1 MNEATYVYIVHS
13 DINENNI
20 YAEFATEEEA
30 LDYARRHKDEL
41 TYVDKVEAALDEDG
55 EIIEMFD
62 SETIWVYDEEDEFE
76 LEEEIN
82 EFDIDFEDEHPLDE
96 GIHLRNDAEREEFW
110 RLCDEI
116 GIYTA
121 NDLIRFRDEVGCT
134 DENILQALRDY
145 RAELGPDF
153 KIANP
158 ELEKEMAKK
167 YEGIDFDG
175 LVEELEENED
185 MVECKECYELVA
197 KESCTK
203 GEHGYVCEKC
213 TGKLEE
219 AFSKPIFY
227 THSAYGPYKINY
239 FDGGFDARLKSQQI
253 HYDPNMRIRIVKVS
267 EGEKPEYIRMTLG
280 EFADL
285 LDAEGIKYIGQKGR
299 KPITEEV
306 SSGLTPEQLAAMDAY
321 LRSGKDLSLDDFEE
335 EHDFGI
341 DLVGGELTYNSKTND
356 FTFYLSIYHASED
369 NNAEYPEYHT
379 DEEEYNF
386 DTIEEV
392 YDEFPQYLEDIYK
405 WHAGKFSKLE
415 EAKCKDCGGELK
427 DNKCTSCNR
436 DFNLAKCKYCGGEV
450 KDGKCTHCDTKVD
463 MVKCQHCGGEVVDN
477 KCTSCNEIFEEAIK
491 MTRDELMNKEG
502 TDDVE
507 LINAGRPEEER
518 VELIEDGLDPHTVIA
533 RVERWLENKDRP
545 LYIFNGPKTLEE
557 ITNYLESNEISY
569 RVVDA
574 KDGYVESNGD
584 IIIYV
589 ANESRQYIP
598 ELWEDPAIMLTP
610 TYGHNVVSAY
620 DFNTKESC
628 WALDQLVRK
637 MFKKFNGISADAL
650 RQLHKTYKHMSNTA
664 LGKTFA
670 DCETL
675 SDVVDK
681 LDPYFDFAM
690 TKSLY
695 HRDVES
701 YDKIINDLPDAIWEV
716 LNK

>member
-30 LDYARRHKDEL
+30 IDYARRNKDEL

-167 YEGIDFDG
+167 YEGIDFDS

-197 KESCTK
+197 KESCVK

-213 TGKLEE
+213 TGTLEE
-219 AFSKPIFY
+219 AVKPRFF
-227 THSAYGPYKINY
+227 THTAYGPYKINY

-253 HYDPNMRIRIVKVS
+253 HYDPNTRVRIVKTS
-267 EGEKPEYIRMTLG
+267 EGEKPSYIRMTLG

-299 KPITEEV
+299 KSITEEV
-306 SSGLTPEQLAAMDAY
+306 SSGLTPEQLAAMGAY
-321 LRSGKDLSLDDFEE
+321 LRTGKDLYLEDYEE
-335 EHDFGI
+335 EHADFAI
-341 DLVGGELTYNSKTND
+341 DIVGGDLTYNEKTNTFD
-356 FTFYLSIYHASED
+356 FYLSIYHASED

-379 DEEEYNF
+379 DEEEYSF

-392 YDEFPQYLEDIYK
+392 YDEFPGYLEDIYK
-405 WHAGKFSKLE
+405 WNASKI
-415 EAKCKDCGGELK
+415 
-427 DNKCTSCNR
+427 S
-436 DFNLAKCKYCGGEV
+436 
-450 KDGKCTHCDTKVD
+450 KV
-463 MVKCQHCGGEVVDN
+463 
-477 KCTSCNEIFEEAIK
+477 EEAIK
-491 MTRDELMNKEG
+491 MTRDELMDKEG

-557 ITNYLESNEISY
+557 ITNYLESKEISY

>member
-30 LDYARRHKDEL
+30 IDYARRHKDEL

-55 EIIEMFD
+55 EIIEIFD
-62 SETIWVYDEEDEFE
+62 GQTIWVYDEEDDFE
-76 LEEEIN
+76 LEEEVN
-82 EFDIDFEDEHPLDE
+82 EFDTDFEGEHPLDE
-96 GIHLRNDAEREEFW
+96 GINLRNDAERKEFF

-116 GIYTA
+116 GIITA
-121 NDLIRFRDEVGCT
+121 KDIINFKKEVGCT

-153 KIANP
+153 KIADP

-167 YEGIDFDG
+167 YEEIDFDA

-185 MVECKECYELVA
+185 MVECKECFDLVA

-213 TGKLEE
+213 TGTLEE

-253 HYDPNMRIRIVKVS
+253 HYDPNMRVRIVKTS
-267 EGEKPEYIRMTLG
+267 EGEKPSYIRMTLG

-299 KPITEEV
+299 KSITEEV
-306 SSGLTPEQLAAMDAY
+306 SSGLTPEQLAAMGAY
-321 LRSGKDLSLDDFEE
+321 LRTGKDLYLEDYEE
-335 EHDFGI
+335 EHADFAI
-341 DLVGGELTYNSKTND
+341 DIVGGDLTYNEKTNTFD
-356 FTFYLSIYHASED
+356 FYLSIYHASED

-379 DEEEYNF
+379 DEEEYSF

-392 YDEFPQYLEDIYK
+392 YDEFPGYLEDIYK
-405 WHAGKFSKLE
+405 WNASKI
-415 EAKCKDCGGELK
+415 
-427 DNKCTSCNR
+427 S
-436 DFNLAKCKYCGGEV
+436 
-450 KDGKCTHCDTKVD
+450 KV
-463 MVKCQHCGGEVVDN
+463 
-477 KCTSCNEIFEEAIK
+477 EEAIK

-557 ITNYLESNEISY
+557 ITNYLESKEISY

>member
-30 LDYARRHKDEL
+30 IDYARRHKDEL

-55 EIIEMFD
+55 EIIEIFD
-62 SETIWVYDEEDEFE
+62 GQTIWVYDEEDDFE
-76 LEEEIN
+76 LEEEVN
-82 EFDIDFEDEHPLDE
+82 EFDTDFEGEHPLDE
-96 GIHLRNDAEREEFW
+96 GINLRNDAERKEFF

-116 GIYTA
+116 GIITA
-121 NDLIRFRDEVGCT
+121 KDIINFKKEVGCT

-153 KIANP
+153 KIADP

-167 YEGIDFDG
+167 YEEIDFDA

-185 MVECKECYELVA
+185 MVECKECFDLVA

-213 TGKLEE
+213 TGTLEE

-253 HYDPNMRIRIVKVS
+253 HYDPNMRVRIVKTS
-267 EGEKPEYIRMTLG
+267 EGEKPSYIRMTLG

-299 KPITEEV
+299 KSITEEV
-306 SSGLTPEQLAAMDAY
+306 SSGLTPEQLAAMGAY
-321 LRSGKDLSLDDFEE
+321 LRTGKDLYLEDYEE
-335 EHDFGI
+335 EHADFAI
-341 DLVGGELTYNSKTND
+341 DIVGGDLTYNEKTNTFD
-356 FTFYLSIYHASED
+356 FYLSIYHASED

-379 DEEEYNF
+379 DEEEYSF

-392 YDEFPQYLEDIYK
+392 YDEFPGYLEDIYK
-405 WHAGKFSKLE
+405 WNASKI
-415 EAKCKDCGGELK
+415 
-427 DNKCTSCNR
+427 S
-436 DFNLAKCKYCGGEV
+436 
-450 KDGKCTHCDTKVD
+450 KV
-463 MVKCQHCGGEVVDN
+463 
-477 KCTSCNEIFEEAIK
+477 EEAIK

-557 ITNYLESNEISY
+557 ITNYLESKEISY

-681 LDPYFDFAM
+681 LDPYFDFVM
-690 TKSLY
+690 TKSIF

-701 YDKIINDLPDAIWEV
+701 YDKIVNDLPDAIWEV

>member
-30 LDYARRHKDEL
+30 IDYARRHKDEL

-55 EIIEMFD
+55 EIIEIFD
-62 SETIWVYDEEDEFE
+62 GQTIWVYDEEDEFE

-96 GIHLRNDAEREEFW
+96 GINLRNDAEREEFW

-167 YEGIDFDG
+167 YEGIDFDS

-197 KESCTK
+197 KESCIK

-213 TGKLEE
+213 
-219 AFSKPIFY
+219 
-227 THSAYGPYKINY
+227 H
-239 FDGGFDARLKSQQI
+239 KSLTESI
-253 HYDPNMRIRIVKVS
+253 S
-267 EGEKPEYIRMTLG
+267 E
-280 EFADL
+280 
-285 LDAEGIKYIGQKGR
+285 
-299 KPITEEV
+299 
-306 SSGLTPEQLAAMDAY
+306 LTPEQLAEMDAY
-321 LRSGKDLSLDDFEE
+321 LRSGKDLSLEDFEE
-335 EHDFGI
+335 EHADFAI
-341 DLVGGELTYNSKTND
+341 DIVGGELTYNSKTND

-379 DEEEYNF
+379 DEEEYSF

-405 WHAGKFSKLE
+405 WNAGKFSKLE
-415 EAKCKDCGGELK
+415 EAKCTGCGGELK

-450 KDGKCTHCDTKVD
+450 KDGKCMHCDTKVD
-463 MVKCQHCGGEVVDN
+463 MFKCQYCGGEVVDN
-477 KCTSCNEIFEEAIK
+477 KCTSCNEVFEEEIK
-491 MTRDELMNKEG
+491 MTRDELMDKEG

-518 VELIEDGLDPHTVIA
+518 VELVEDGLDPHTVIA
-533 RVERWLENKDRP
+533 RVER
-545 LYIFNGPKTLEE
+545 
-557 ITNYLESNEISY
+557 
-569 RVVDA
+569 
-574 KDGYVESNGD
+574 
-584 IIIYV
+584 
-589 ANESRQYIP
+589 
-598 ELWEDPAIMLTP
+598 
-610 TYGHNVVSAY
+610 
-620 DFNTKESC
+620 
-628 WALDQLVRK
+628 
-637 MFKKFNGISADAL
+637 
-650 RQLHKTYKHMSNTA
+650 
-664 LGKTFA
+664 
-670 DCETL
+670 
-675 SDVVDK
+675 
-681 LDPYFDFAM
+681 
-690 TKSLY
+690 
-695 HRDVES
+695 
-701 YDKIINDLPDAIWEV
+701 
-716 LNK
+716 

>member
-1 MNEATYVYIVHS
+1 MNVATYVYIVHS

-30 LDYARRHKDEL
+30 IDYARRHKDEL
-41 TYVDKVEAALDEDG
+41 TYVDKVDAALDEDG

-62 SETIWVYDEEDEFE
+62 SETIWVYDEEDDFE

-82 EFDIDFEDEHPLDE
+82 EFDIAFEDEHPLDE
-96 GIHLRNDAEREEFW
+96 GINLRNDAEREEFW

-153 KIANP
+153 KIADP
-158 ELEKEMAKK
+158 ELEREMAKK
-167 YEGIDFDG
+167 YEDIDFDG
-175 LVEELEENED
+175 LVEELEEHED
-185 MVECKECYELVA
+185 MVECKECYDLVA
-197 KESCTK
+197 KESCHK
-203 GEHGYVCEKC
+203 NKDGKYVCEKC
-213 TGKLEE
+213 AKDSLTEDTEKRLYAIYNDGYYIGDLEAE
-219 AFSKPIFY
+219 SEKDAISKCYNGAFGFAS
-227 THSAYGPYKINY
+227 S
-239 FDGGFDARLKSQQI
+239 DDMFDAELI
-253 HYDPNMRIRIVKVS
+253 D
-267 EGEKPEYIRMTLG
+267 
-280 EFADL
+280 D
-285 LDAEGIKYIGQKGR
+285 
-299 KPITEEV
+299 EV
-306 SSGLTPEQLAAMDAY
+306 
-321 LRSGKDLSLDDFEE
+321 FEE
-335 EHDFGI
+335 
-341 DLVGGELTYNSKTND
+341 T
-356 FTFYLSIYHASED
+356 
-369 NNAEYPEYHT
+369 
-379 DEEEYNF
+379 
-386 DTIEEV
+386 
-392 YDEFPQYLEDIYK
+392 
-405 WHAGKFSKLE
+405 
-415 EAKCKDCGGELK
+415 
-427 DNKCTSCNR
+427 
-436 DFNLAKCKYCGGEV
+436 
-450 KDGKCTHCDTKVD
+450 
-463 MVKCQHCGGEVVDN
+463 
-477 KCTSCNEIFEEAIK
+477 IK
-491 MTRDELMNKEG
+491 MTKDELMDKEG

-518 VELIEDGLDPHTVIA
+518 VELVEDGLDPHTVIA

-557 ITNYLESNEISY
+557 ITNYLESKEISY
-569 RVVDA
+569 RVVNA

-598 ELWEDPAIMLTP
+598 ELWKDPAIMLTP

-620 DFNTKESC
+620 DFNTKEGC

-675 SDVVDK
+675 SDVIDK

-695 HRDVES
+695 HRDVEF